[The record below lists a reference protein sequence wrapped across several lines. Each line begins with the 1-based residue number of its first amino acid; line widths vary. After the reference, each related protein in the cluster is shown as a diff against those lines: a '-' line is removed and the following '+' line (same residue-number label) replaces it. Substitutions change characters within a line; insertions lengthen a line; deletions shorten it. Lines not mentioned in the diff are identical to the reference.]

1 MHLENNM
8 PHTTPTAITL
18 ESAHGAGWCA
28 ELALG
33 FSERDGR
40 TTLSQRMHSGPLRVQ
55 RPFYPEPQVCH
66 VYILHPPGGIVG
78 GDTLQIQ
85 VRVAERAQVL
95 LTTPAANKF
104 YRSKDG
110 TSARLHQSLTVE
122 AGASLEWFPQESI
135 VFDGAWVDSATRVNL
150 VGDAH
155 FMGWEITCLGRRAAQ
170 ETYTQGEYRQH
181 FEIWREGRPLWIERA
196 CVTGG
201 SAVLNGAWGLA
212 GFSVTGS
219 FVCITKNPG
228 AVQCVRDAVAQ
239 ITKDDLFSATQRDE
253 VLICRYL
260 GHSAEQARRYFI
272 RAWEV
277 LRPMVLER
285 AACAPRIW
293 AT

>member
-1 MHLENNM
+1 M
-8 PHTTPTAITL
+8 PHAALVAIIP
-18 ESAHGAGWCA
+18 ESAHAAGWRA

-33 FSERDGR
+33 FSESGGR
-40 TTLSQRMHSGPLRVQ
+40 TTLSRRRHSGPLRVQ
-55 RPFYPEPQVCH
+55 RPFYPELQVCH

-85 VRVAERAQVL
+85 VQAGERAQVL

-104 YRSKDG
+104 YRSKNG

-122 AGASLEWFPQESI
+122 GGASLEWFPQESI
-135 VFDGAWVDSATRVNL
+135 VFDGAWVDSVTRVEL
-150 VGDAH
+150 TRDAH

-170 ETYTQGEYRQH
+170 EVYTQGEYRQH
-181 FEIWREGRPLWIERA
+181 FEIWRDGRPLWIERA

-201 SAVLNGAWGLA
+201 SALLGAAWGLA

-228 AVQCVRDAVAQ
+228 AVQCVRDAVAK
-239 ITKDDLFSATQRDE
+239 ITPSQNGDDLFSATQRDE

-260 GHSAEQARRYFI
+260 GHSAEQARHYFI
-272 RAWEV
+272 RAWGV
-277 LRPMVLER
+277 LRPLVLER
-285 AACAPRIW
+285 TACAPRIW

>member
-1 MHLENNM
+1 M
-8 PHTTPTAITL
+8 PHASSVAIIPELTR
-18 ESAHGAGWCA
+18 AAGWRA

-33 FSERDGR
+33 FSERGGR
-40 TTLSQRMHSGPLRVQ
+40 TTLSQRRHSGPLRVQ

-85 VRVAERAQVL
+85 VLATERAQVL

-104 YRSKDG
+104 YRSKDR
-110 TSARLHQSLTVE
+110 TSAQLHQSLTVE
-122 AGASLEWFPQESI
+122 KGASVEWFPQESI
-135 VFDGAWVDSATRVNL
+135 VFDGAWLNSTTRVEL
-150 VGDAH
+150 ARGAH

-170 ETYTQGEYRQH
+170 EVYTQGEYRQH

-196 CVTGG
+196 CVKGG
-201 SAVLNGAWGLA
+201 GAVLSDAWGLA

-219 FVCITKNPG
+219 FVCITKNSR

-239 ITKDDLFSATQRDE
+239 ITKDGLFSATQRDE

-260 GHSAEQARRYFI
+260 GHSAEQARDYFI
-272 RAWEV
+272 RAWKE
-277 LRPMVLER
+277 LRPLVLER
-285 AACAPRIW
+285 TACAPRIW

>member
-1 MHLENNM
+1 M
-8 PHTTPTAITL
+8 PSASSVEIVPT
-18 ESAHGAGWCA
+18 SAHAPGWRA
-28 ELALG
+28 ELTLG
-33 FSERDGR
+33 FSGCDGR
-40 TTLSQRMHSGPLRVQ
+40 TTLSRRTHSGPLRVQ

-85 VRVAERAQVL
+85 VLAAERAQVL

-110 TSARLHQSLTVE
+110 TAARLHQSLTVE

-135 VFDGAWVDSATRVNL
+135 VFDGALVDSATHVNL

-170 ETYTQGEYRQH
+170 ETYAQGEYRQY
-181 FEIWREGRPLWIERA
+181 FEIWRDGRPLWIERA

-201 SAVLNGAWGLA
+201 GAVLNGTWGLA

-228 AVQCVRDAVAQ
+228 AVQCVRDAAAQ
-239 ITKDDLFSATQRDE
+239 ISKDDLFSATQRDE

-260 GHSAEQARRYFI
+260 GHSAEQVRRYFI

-277 LRPMVLER
+277 LRPLVLER

>member
-1 MHLENNM
+1 M
-8 PHTTPTAITL
+8 PHTASVAIIL
-18 ESAHGAGWCA
+18 ESAHAAGWRA

-33 FSERDGR
+33 FSEGGGH
-40 TTLSQRMHSGPLRVQ
+40 TTLSRRAHSGPLRVQ

-78 GDTLQIQ
+78 GDTLLIQ
-85 VRVAERAQVL
+85 VLAGERAQVL

-135 VFDGAWVDSATRVNL
+135 VFDGAWADSTTRVEL
-150 VGDAH
+150 ARDAH

-170 ETYTQGEYRQH
+170 EVYTHGEYRQH
-181 FEIWREGRPLWIERA
+181 FEIWRDGQPLWIERA

-201 SAVLNGAWGLA
+201 SALLGAAWGLA

-219 FVCITKNPG
+219 FVCITKNPS

-239 ITKDDLFSATQRDE
+239 TTQDNFFSVTQRDE

-260 GHSAEQARRYFI
+260 GHSAEQARHYFI

-277 LRPMVLER
+277 LRPLVLER
-285 AACAPRIW
+285 TACTPRIW

>member
-1 MHLENNM
+1 M
-8 PHTTPTAITL
+8 PPASSVEIVPR
-18 ESAHGAGWCA
+18 SAHAPGWRA
-28 ELALG
+28 ELTLG
-33 FSERDGR
+33 FSGCDGR
-40 TTLSQRMHSGPLRVQ
+40 TTLLRRTHSGPLRVQ

-78 GDTLQIQ
+78 GDTLQVQ
-85 VRVAERAQVL
+85 VLAGERAQVL

-110 TSARLHQSLTVE
+110 TAARLHQSLTVE
-122 AGASLEWFPQESI
+122 ADASLEWFPQESI

-150 VGDAH
+150 AGDAH

-170 ETYTQGEYRQH
+170 ETYAQGEYRQH
-181 FEIWREGRPLWIERA
+181 FEIWRDGWPLWIERA

-201 SAVLNGAWGLA
+201 GAVLNGTWGLA

-239 ITKDDLFSATQRDE
+239 ISKDDLFSATQRDE

-277 LRPMVLER
+277 LRPLVLER
-285 AACAPRIW
+285 TACAPRIW

>member
-1 MHLENNM
+1 M
-8 PHTTPTAITL
+8 
-18 ESAHGAGWCA
+18 AGWRA
-28 ELALG
+28 ELVLG
-33 FSERDGR
+33 FSECDGR
-40 TTLSQRMHSGPLRVQ
+40 TTLSRRTHSGPLRVQ

-85 VRVAERAQVL
+85 VRAAERAQVL

-110 TSARLHQSLTVE
+110 TSARLHQYLTVE

-150 VGDAH
+150 AGDAH

-170 ETYTQGEYRQH
+170 EVYTHGEYRQH
-181 FEIWREGRPLWIERA
+181 FEIWRNGRPLWIERA
-196 CVTGG
+196 CVRGG
-201 SAVLNGAWGLA
+201 SAVLTGTWGLA

-219 FVCITKNPG
+219 FVCITKNSSS
-228 AVQCVRDAVAQ
+228 VQCVRDAVAQ
-239 ITKDDLFSATQRDE
+239 MAPSQNGDDLFSATQRDE

>member
-1 MHLENNM
+1 M

-18 ESAHGAGWCA
+18 ESARAAGWRA

-33 FSERDGR
+33 FSECDGR
-40 TTLSQRMHSGPLRVQ
+40 TTLSQRRHSGPLRVQ

-85 VRVAERAQVL
+85 ALAGERAQVL

-110 TSARLHQSLTVE
+110 ASARLHQSLTVE

-135 VFDGAWVDSATRVNL
+135 VFDGAWVDSATRVEL
-150 VGDAH
+150 ARDAN

-170 ETYTQGEYRQH
+170 EVYTQGEYRQN

-219 FVCITKNPG
+219 FVCITKKSG

-239 ITKDDLFSATQRDE
+239 IAPSQNGDDLFSATQRDE

-260 GHSAEQARRYFI
+260 GHSAEQARHYFI

-277 LRPMVLER
+277 LRPLVSER